1 VASQPSS
8 PSVFIGDPLFLPV
21 KSWIP
26 DQNRF
31 GNDGAGALGNGGFDG
46 GCAMEKQPA
55 VYILASGYNG
65 TLYIGV
71 TSNLIQRIWQH
82 KNDMVEGFTE
92 KYGVHFLV
100 HYELCDQMLTAI
112 EREKQLKKWNRQWKI
127 DLIEKRNPT
136 WKDLWEELV

>member
-1 VASQPSS
+1 
-8 PSVFIGDPLFLPV
+8 
-21 KSWIP
+21 
-26 DQNRF
+26 
-31 GNDGAGALGNGGFDG
+31 
-46 GCAMEKQPA
+46 MEKQPA

-82 KNDMVEGFTE
+82 KNDLAEGFTE
-92 KYGVHFLV
+92 KYGVHSLV
-100 HYELCDQMLTAI
+100 YYELCDQMVTAL

-127 DLIEKRNPT
+127 DLIEKANPT